1 MLWGAGT
8 LIRKI
13 YVEATEAQENV
24 PKAVT
29 IQNYESL
36 ASYSWKDTEHPTIYV
51 PGSSLPAGVQIVGVN
66 KTPGTPPK
74 FTPPLLPI
82 QLQRDSLTHS
92 KPRSPAAAVDP
103 LFEALLHQHPDFNMS
118 SIQVVSDRNSLRNL
132 LSFASKGP
140 GKWRIDVDMI
150 DNTMFI
156 NQWEEFRLSMII
168 GHQDSGFGH
177 AFEGCITTRESGM
190 DAIHHERIVRYELGG
205 LECLVRFE
213 ADAYLCADGDGGG
226 DGDGH
231 KRLASLSLDDPAPKN
246 SKPVLKPPYKLVYVV
261 SGGRDVDSD
270 LIAEIKSC
278 STSKFDIRKA
288 LPQLWFSQTKYRCV
302 GYHKE
307 GLVTEEPEM
316 KDMTEELR
324 QWEAG
329 SQERLKNMVRV
340 IKEIR
345 DIARTATK
353 CVVVC
358 NTVEGVKCLSVFARK
373 GGDMAIRPG
382 VVKRCWRRTGAA

>member
-1 MLWGAGT
+1 M
-8 LIRKI
+8 
-13 YVEATEAQENV
+13 
-24 PKAVT
+24 
-29 IQNYESL
+29 
-36 ASYSWKDTEHPTIYV
+36 
-51 PGSSLPAGVQIVGVN
+51 
-66 KTPGTPPK
+66 
-74 FTPPLLPI
+74 
-82 QLQRDSLTHS
+82 
-92 KPRSPAAAVDP
+92 
-103 LFEALLHQHPDFNMS
+103 
-118 SIQVVSDRNSLRNL
+118 
-132 LSFASKGP
+132 
-140 GKWRIDVDMI
+140 
-150 DNTMFI
+150 
-156 NQWEEFRLSMII
+156 
-168 GHQDSGFGH
+168 
-177 AFEGCITTRESGM
+177 
-190 DAIHHERIVRYELGG
+190 
-205 LECLVRFE
+205 
-213 ADAYLCADGDGGG
+213 
-226 DGDGH
+226 
-231 KRLASLSLDDPAPKN
+231 
-246 SKPVLKPPYKLVYVV
+246 V

>member
-1 MLWGAGT
+1 MSIRPFKVPVQPGTGASKTGRPGRKAERSQRPSRDDRMLWGAGT

-213 ADAYLCADGDGGG
+213 ADAYLCADGDGDG
-226 DGDGH
+226 DGD
-231 KRLASLSLDDPAPKN
+231 
-246 SKPVLKPPYKLVYVV
+246 
-261 SGGRDVDSD
+261 
-270 LIAEIKSC
+270 
-278 STSKFDIRKA
+278 
-288 LPQLWFSQTKYRCV
+288 
-302 GYHKE
+302 
-307 GLVTEEPEM
+307 
-316 KDMTEELR
+316 
-324 QWEAG
+324 
-329 SQERLKNMVRV
+329 
-340 IKEIR
+340 
-345 DIARTATK
+345 
-353 CVVVC
+353 
-358 NTVEGVKCLSVFARK
+358 
-373 GGDMAIRPG
+373 
-382 VVKRCWRRTGAA
+382 